1 MKKKQISFG
10 GKQFSDLCDAIRNF
24 SEMRSYILSEGK
36 KGSEYMFT
44 IYDRKS
50 ESGMFMN
57 MVDIFIGHYL
67 IPERSMLTVKIIQ
80 RDNTIDVTVRCD
92 VVMSDWNIINNR
104 PKIRDTIRSEILL
117 ENFLEHLNKLKIQNT
132 RARP

>member
-1 MKKKQISFG
+1 MKSKQISFG
-10 GKQFSDLCDAIRNF
+10 EKKISVLFDAIRNF
-24 SEMRSYILSEGK
+24 SEMRSYILNEGK

-57 MVDIFIGHYL
+57 MMDVFIGHYL

-80 RDNTIDVTVRCD
+80 RDNNIDLTVRCD
-92 VVMSDWNIINNR
+92 VVMSGWNIINNR
-104 PKIRDTIRSEILL
+104 PNIRDTIRCERLL
-117 ENFLEHLNKLKIQNT
+117 GNFLDHLNKLKVQSI
-132 RARP
+132 

>member
-24 SEMRSYILSEGK
+24 SEMRSYILSEGE
-36 KGSEYMFT
+36 KGSEYTFT

-67 IPERSMLTVKIIQ
+67 IPGRSMLTAKIIQ
-80 RDNTIDVTVRCD
+80 RINTIDVTVRCD

-104 PKIRDTIRSEILL
+104 PNIRDTIRSEILL
-117 ENFLEHLNKLKIQNT
+117 ENFLDHLNKLKVQNT
-132 RARP
+132 

>member
-1 MKKKQISFG
+1 MKRKQISFG

-24 SEMRSYILSEGK
+24 SEMRSYILSEGER
-36 KGSEYMFT
+36 GSEYMFT

-57 MVDIFIGHYL
+57 MMDIFVGHYL
-67 IPERSMLTVKIIQ
+67 IPERNMLTVKIIQ
-80 RDNTIDVTVRCD
+80 KDNTIDVTVRCD

-104 PKIRDTIRSEILL
+104 PNIRDAIRCERLL
-117 ENFLEHLNKLKIQNT
+117 GNFLDHLNELKVQNI
-132 RARP
+132 